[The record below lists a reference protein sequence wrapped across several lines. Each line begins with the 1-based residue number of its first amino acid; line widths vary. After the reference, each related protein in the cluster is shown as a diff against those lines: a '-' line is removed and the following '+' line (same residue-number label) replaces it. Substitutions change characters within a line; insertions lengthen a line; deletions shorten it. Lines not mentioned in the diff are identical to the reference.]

1 MNAGGAHF
9 GEAFH
14 APLRA
19 ALPAA
24 GAPFSIRILIN
35 WRRPHLAI
43 DASGDARADRPCVRR
58 DKRPRLTGI
67 PGFAWSP
74 VLFRR
79 GLCRRDHS
87 NNRQRSCVHGQCEK
101 PYRKFADAP
110 LPLRRNT
117 TKIGLQMG
125 NANPNATRARIK
137 YREERFGSC
146 PPAGGETEFG
156 QLGMP
161 NDSANRGGGEAAR
174 GWGRGKRGI
183 GALPRLESS
192 L

>member
-58 DKRPRLTGI
+58 DKRLRLTDI

-125 NANPNATRARIK
+125 NANPNATRA
-137 YREERFGSC
+137 GSSTGRRGLVPVRRLAAKLSLASSAC
-146 PPAGGETEFG
+146 PMIP
-156 QLGMP
+156 P
-161 NDSANRGGGEAAR
+161 
-174 GWGRGKRGI
+174 I
-183 GALPRLESS
+183 GAEVKPPEVGAGESVA
-192 L
+192 LALFRA